1 MTKSSS
7 SPTYYLAKSEPST
20 YSIDDLEKDKV
31 TPWDGVHNYQAIN
44 FIKEW
49 RVGDFV
55 FIYHSMGEA
64 AIAGLAEVVSEPTK
78 DENDPRDI
86 SWVADL
92 KFLKKYPPTRRVS
105 LKDVKASG
113 KFDDFWLVKNP
124 RLSVMKCTE
133 EFVQWVTKKLDQNS

>member
-1 MTKSSS
+1 MSK
-7 SPTYYLAKSEPST
+7 PRYFLAKSEPGS

-49 RVGDFV
+49 KPGDFV

-64 AIAGLAEVVSEPTK
+64 AIAGLGKVINEPRK

-86 SWVADL
+86 SWLADIE
-92 KFLKKYPPTRRVS
+92 FIEKYPKEQRIN
-105 LKDVKASG
+105 LKQIKATG
-113 KFDDFWLVKNP
+113 MFPDFHLIRNS
-124 RLSVMKCTE
+124 RLSVMPCPDD
-133 EFVQWVTKKLDQNS
+133 FVKWFFDQQ